1 MNCSSPG
8 PEVDLFSKHELY
20 TRALRA
26 TDYKDVCQIYLATF
40 PSMDDDDYSAAWLN
54 RCETSSTVLLQR
66 SFSTADKPLGEP
78 KLIGFGLVSQSPAT
92 TAAAAEKKLWFLAV
106 AADHRSGGSGSRL
119 LKAIMA
125 TSPSLCLAPV
135 NDEKIIAWY
144 QKNGFEI
151 VQRYPFV
158 HEDIPTCLMA
168 RVCAEDSE
176 ATSRQ
181 STLTCSEVY
190 SLESTP
196 CSSRKES
203 LGSWD
208 SDFN

>member
-8 PEVDLFSKHELY
+8 PTASLPLRY
-20 TRALRA
+20 TRPLLKQ
-26 TDYKDVCQIYLATF
+26 DYKDISRIYIATF
-40 PSMDDDDYSAAWLN
+40 PSVDDDDFCAAWLN
-54 RCETSSTVLLQR
+54 RCEESSTAL
-66 SFSTADKPLGEP
+66 FTKDKDKD
-78 KLIGFGLVSQSPAT
+78 KLIGFGLVTSYT
-92 TAAAAEKKLWFLAV
+92 GAAADKKLWFLAV
-106 AADHRSGGSGSRL
+106 DAAHRSGGSGSFL

-168 RVCAEDSE
+168 RVSYKSMYAASVI
-176 ATSRQ
+176 S
-181 STLTCSEVY
+181 STTNSLPGIAFKVGEVLTGVV
-190 SLESTP
+190 
-196 CSSRKES
+196 
-203 LGSWD
+203 
-208 SDFN
+208 

>member
-8 PEVDLFSKHELY
+8 PETDLFSKHEMY
-20 TRALRA
+20 TRTLRV

-54 RCETSSTVLLQR
+54 RCEESSTVLFKR
-66 SFSTADKPLGEP
+66 DIYNTTD
-78 KLIGFGLVSQSPAT
+78 KLIGFGLVTQSPPLIAT
-92 TAAAAEKKLWFLAV
+92 AAEKKLWFLAV
-106 AADHRSGGSGSRL
+106 AEDHRSGGSGSFL
-119 LKAIMA
+119 LKAIIA

-158 HEDIPTCLMA
+158 HADIPTCLMV
-168 RVCAEDSE
+168 RVSNLCRAGDAMSERTLTFSE
-176 ATSRQ
+176 A
-181 STLTCSEVY
+181 Y
-190 SLESTP
+190 SIESTP

-203 LGSWD
+203 LSSWD
-208 SDFN
+208 SD